1 VVTIKKQIIFGKDGK
16 PLAVVVDLETFK
28 EIEELLEDVADLKI
42 VEARGGETDLDWET
56 AKAEL

>member
-1 VVTIKKQIIFGKDGK
+1 MVTIKKQIIFGKDGK

-42 VEARGGETDLDWET
+42 VETREGEPDLDGETV
-56 AKAEL
+56 KAEL